1 MGSMHP
7 VALALLILLVVGGM
21 GFLIHALRRGKTFSG
36 YEELTGDAR
45 QIAKSL
51 GGEIFRDGN
60 DLVISGNYRKMPAI
74 VRFSYDENTPG
85 LNLSVKAK
93 ATFTMSVAPKGER
106 AAEGRVLVRTPDDM
120 FDARFQTRTDHPTQ
134 AKMFVSGKVVIQQL
148 QKLCCSSRTFF
159 TITSGAMELSE
170 LTIPTPYTGH
180 HVSDHLESLAK
191 LARALEDMPGSETI
205 KVHKLEKERSHIIR
219 GAIVVGAIAAV
230 ITVWAATR
238 GPRGPI
244 PVQELAGE
252 TETSPAGI
260 MPVEA
265 VLIRKVHDWRVA
277 TAEDFGPGTASWIR
291 GNDIQLSGR
300 VPGEYSGG
308 RNGRDVAVLLAPA
321 GTPQPGAPP
330 AAAERRRVVLLVEG
344 VNLYDAEYPTITGI
358 ARIPKDAI
366 ADIDWGKNPPPQGTP
381 DGDGLLIIR
390 RRNDLASGLV
400 LFVNERRIIS
410 AVPLNYTQIRLR

>member
-1 MGSMHP
+1 MHP
-7 VALALLILLVVGGM
+7 VALALFILLVVGGV
-21 GFLIHALRRGKTFSG
+21 GFLVHLLRRGQTFSG
-36 YEELTGDAR
+36 YEELTSDAQ

-51 GGEIFRDGN
+51 SGEIFRDSN
-60 DLVISGNYRKMPAI
+60 DLVISGNYRHMPAI

-85 LNLSVKAK
+85 MNLHVKAK
-93 ATFTMSVAPKGER
+93 ATFTMSVVPKGER

-134 AKMFVSGKVVIQQL
+134 AKMFVGGKVVIQQL
-148 QKLCCSSRTFF
+148 QKVCCSSRTFF
-159 TITSGAMELSE
+159 TITTGAMELSE

-180 HVSDHLESLAK
+180 HVTDHLESLAK

-205 KVHKLEKERSHIIR
+205 KVHKLEKERSNIIR
-219 GAIVVGAIAAV
+219 GAIVVGTIAAV
-230 ITVWAATR
+230 ITVYAATR

-252 TETSPAGI
+252 TEAPPAGI

-265 VLIRKVHDWRVA
+265 VLVRKVNDWRVA
-277 TAEDFGPGTASWIR
+277 TEEDFGPGVASWVR
-291 GNDIQLSGR
+291 GSDLQPSGR
-300 VPGEYSGG
+300 VPGDYSGE
-308 RNGRDVAVLLAPA
+308 RNGRDVALLLAPA
-321 GTPQPGAPP
+321 ARPQEGAAP
-330 AAAERRRVVLLVEG
+330 AAADQRRVVLLVEG
-344 VNLYDAEYPTITGI
+344 VNLYDAEYPTIVGV

-366 ADIDWGKNPPPQGTP
+366 ASIDWGKNPPPQGTP

-400 LFVNERRIIS
+400 LFVNERHIVS

>member
-1 MGSMHP
+1 MSYMP
-7 VALALLILLVVGGM
+7 PIALALFILLVVGGV

-36 YEELTGDAR
+36 YEELTSDAQ

-60 DLVISGNYRKMPAI
+60 DLVISGNYRHMPAI

-85 LNLSVKAK
+85 LNLHVKAK
-93 ATFTMSVAPKGER
+93 ATFTMSVVPKGER

-134 AKMFVSGKVVIQQL
+134 AKMFVGGKVVTQQL

-159 TITSGAMELSE
+159 TITTGAMELSE

-180 HVSDHLESLAK
+180 HVTDHLESMAK

-205 KVHKLEKERSHIIR
+205 KVRKLEKEKSNIIR
-219 GAIVVGAIAAV
+219 AAIVVGAIAAV

-252 TETSPAGI
+252 MENPPSGI
-260 MPVEA
+260 TPLEA
-265 VLIRKVHDWRVA
+265 VLVRKVHDWRVA
-277 TAEDFGPGTASWIR
+277 TAEDFAPGVASWIR
-291 GNDIQLSGR
+291 GNDIELSGR
-300 VPGEYSGG
+300 VPGDFSGG
-308 RNGRDVAVLLAPA
+308 RNERDVAFLLVPAAPPEPA
-321 GTPQPGAPP
+321 AAAATQPQPGAAP
-330 AAAERRRVVLLVEG
+330 AAATQPQPGAAPAAASPAGAATAPEDKRRV
-344 VNLYDAEYPTITGI
+344 
-358 ARIPKDAI
+358 
-366 ADIDWGKNPPPQGTP
+366 
-381 DGDGLLIIR
+381 
-390 RRNDLASGLV
+390 
-400 LFVNERRIIS
+400 
-410 AVPLNYTQIRLR
+410 